1 MFEVFMICVLCGLKI
16 ENQTPIPTTLEF
28 KPPITA
34 EIIGLDTLTAK
45 YCCQSCY
52 SSVMK
57 NAASASEFA
66 SKESIEA
73 NK

>member
-1 MFEVFMICVLCGLKI
+1 MLCILCGLKI
-16 ENQTPIPTTLEF
+16 DNQIPIPLTLEF
-28 KPPITA
+28 KPPITDK
-34 EIIGLDTLTAK
+34 IIGLDTLTAK

-52 SSVMK
+52 ATVLK
-57 NAASASEFA
+57 NAALAADAA